1 MANKPPAGRRLRL
14 ATSSKERYE
23 ICSGRERERER
34 KSGVRG
40 EWPTDSQVEKSG
52 ITRSSEQLV
61 WLETEEALETATVDE
76 AGGGTRG
83 WKKEEEAVEANL
95 VRAGGE
101 EEATHC
107 S

>member
-23 ICSGRERERER
+23 ICSGRETEKESRER
-34 KSGVRG
+34 GQ
-40 EWPTDSQVEKSG
+40 WATDSQVEKSG

-76 AGGGTRG
+76 AGGGRRG
-83 WKKEEEAVEANL
+83 GRGGEGGGGGGGEPG
-95 VRAGGE
+95 AGGRPGRSH
-101 EEATHC
+101 TL
-107 S
+107 

>member
-23 ICSGRERERER
+23 ICSGRETEKERR
-34 KSGVRG
+34 VQG

-76 AGGGTRG
+76 TGGGRRGGRGGGGGGGEPGAGGRPGRSHT
-83 WKKEEEAVEANL
+83 L
-95 VRAGGE
+95 
-101 EEATHC
+101 
-107 S
+107 